1 MESSRVKD
9 SFSGHHAPSF
19 NYKNKEM
26 LKQSVETQ
34 SHITELQT
42 LTVTVHDVSHSAKT
56 TDPLCSSWESF
67 LSFCRMIHRRVCA
80 RAVECFLFFQLCTC
94 VSGFAHVV
102 LSNLWC
108 LGMKGYSL
116 PHVVFKDTLCTFK
129 CTPHP
134 LHFSLDSVIKVN
146 LQGTERGTSK
156 EKQVFGCTPH
166 PGFKR

>member
-1 MESSRVKD
+1 MSKVMESSRVKD

-80 RAVECFLFFQLCTC
+80 RAVECFLFFPALYLCVWVC
-94 VSGFAHVV
+94 PRSSV
-102 LSNLWC
+102 
-108 LGMKGYSL
+108 KSL
-116 PHVVFKDTLCTFK
+116 MSRDERIQPSPC
-129 CTPHP
+129 C
-134 LHFSLDSVIKVN
+134 
-146 LQGTERGTSK
+146 LQGHS
-156 EKQVFGCTPH
+156 VYI
-166 PGFKR
+166 